1 MFTILYLDETKLNN
15 GNNEGEIQLIY
26 KLLK

>member
-15 GNNEGEIQLIY
+15 ENNEGEIQLIY